1 MIDEVKIR
9 SVTSVSKEGVP
20 KEAETVTLLI
30 TTAIPVK
37 YLDCFTARKY
47 SIVFFLFFYFFFYV
61 RRGKLRGDLESWKG
75 EVNRLIEVKK
85 DFMTSSSIA
94 SVRRVMPLENP
105 LNHHT
110 KEPNSFNHFLK
121 LVLRWKSS
129 NASRHLTGHALV
141 IFQLSPL
148 LKYFQVDID
157 NTVNSFSVK
166 KKKLTDCFLF
176 SS

>member
-1 MIDEVKIR
+1 
-9 SVTSVSKEGVP
+9 
-20 KEAETVTLLI
+20 
-30 TTAIPVK
+30 
-37 YLDCFTARKY
+37 
-47 SIVFFLFFYFFFYV
+47 
-61 RRGKLRGDLESWKG
+61 
-75 EVNRLIEVKK
+75 
-85 DFMTSSSIA
+85 MTSSSIA

-166 KKKLTDCFLF
+166 KKKNKLIVFYLALKCILFCLTARRNMIASLHRVAFRLKKKNQTKQNCQRSFVKKYT
-176 SS
+176 

>member
-1 MIDEVKIR
+1 
-9 SVTSVSKEGVP
+9 
-20 KEAETVTLLI
+20 
-30 TTAIPVK
+30 
-37 YLDCFTARKY
+37 
-47 SIVFFLFFYFFFYV
+47 
-61 RRGKLRGDLESWKG
+61 
-75 EVNRLIEVKK
+75 
-85 DFMTSSSIA
+85 MTSSSIA

-166 KKKLTDCFLF
+166 KKNKLIVFYLALKCILF
-176 SS
+176 CLTAGRNMIASLHRVAFRLKKKTKQNKIAKEVLWRNILDRRRMTRLHWDFVYSFISWAPAKEMGE

>member
-1 MIDEVKIR
+1 
-9 SVTSVSKEGVP
+9 
-20 KEAETVTLLI
+20 
-30 TTAIPVK
+30 
-37 YLDCFTARKY
+37 
-47 SIVFFLFFYFFFYV
+47 
-61 RRGKLRGDLESWKG
+61 
-75 EVNRLIEVKK
+75 
-85 DFMTSSSIA
+85 MTSSSIA

-166 KKKLTDCFLF
+166 KKINKLIVFYLALKCILF
-176 SS
+176 CLTAGRNMIASLHRVAFRLKKKTKQNKIAKEVL

>member
-1 MIDEVKIR
+1 
-9 SVTSVSKEGVP
+9 
-20 KEAETVTLLI
+20 
-30 TTAIPVK
+30 
-37 YLDCFTARKY
+37 
-47 SIVFFLFFYFFFYV
+47 
-61 RRGKLRGDLESWKG
+61 
-75 EVNRLIEVKK
+75 
-85 DFMTSSSIA
+85 MTSSSIA

-121 LVLRWKSS
+121 LVLRWKST

-166 KKKLTDCFLF
+166 KKNKLIVFYLALKCILF
-176 SS
+176 CLTAGRNMIASLHRVAFRLKKKTKQNKIAKEVL

>member
-1 MIDEVKIR
+1 
-9 SVTSVSKEGVP
+9 
-20 KEAETVTLLI
+20 
-30 TTAIPVK
+30 
-37 YLDCFTARKY
+37 
-47 SIVFFLFFYFFFYV
+47 
-61 RRGKLRGDLESWKG
+61 
-75 EVNRLIEVKK
+75 
-85 DFMTSSSIA
+85 MTSSSIA

-166 KKKLTDCFLF
+166 KKKNKLIVFYLALKCILFCLTAGRNMIASLHRVAFRLKKKNETKQNYQRSF
-176 SS
+176 VKKYT

>member
-1 MIDEVKIR
+1 M
-9 SVTSVSKEGVP
+9 
-20 KEAETVTLLI
+20 
-30 TTAIPVK
+30 
-37 YLDCFTARKY
+37 
-47 SIVFFLFFYFFFYV
+47 

-75 EVNRLIEVKK
+75 EVNRLIEVKE

-166 KKKLTDCFLF
+166 KIIN
-176 SS
+176 